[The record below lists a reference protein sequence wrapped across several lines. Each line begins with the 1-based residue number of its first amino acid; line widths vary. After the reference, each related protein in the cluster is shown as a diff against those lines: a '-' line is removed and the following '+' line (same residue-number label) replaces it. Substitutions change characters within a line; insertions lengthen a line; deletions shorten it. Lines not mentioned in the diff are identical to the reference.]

1 MTTERDA
8 LWAVIEA
15 RDETIARYEAAY
27 PGLIDKQRVLDE
39 LAAAASEREKLIDEL
54 HVEFRR
60 REQATKELQA
70 ALDEARSVKTLNA
83 SLIEKEA
90 VIAEQAKALAAY
102 RATFRVVGIFVVPL
116 NHFVLGVR
124 SVWRRT
130 LGRFGPKLGILHQ
143 HPPQPLRVVA
153 STAVVPQPAP
163 RISIVT
169 PSFRQA
175 VFIERTLKSVIEQG
189 YPNLEYF
196 VQDGGSKDGTVEIL
210 ESHAARLTGWTS
222 APDDGQSQAINR
234 AFARTTG
241 EIMAWLNSDDVLF
254 PGALAC
260 VADFF
265 ARHPDVDVVYGH
277 RVLIDENDREIGRW
291 ILPAHEDYVLS
302 WADFVPQETLFW
314 RRSLWERIGGS
325 VDESFRFAMDWDLLL
340 RFRDAGARFR
350 RIPAFLGG
358 FRVHAQQKT
367 TAGIS
372 DIGFAEMDRLRERA
386 LGRVPTHFEIN
397 KAVARYMLRHT
408 AADLRWRLR
417 SRLGMQA

>member
-175 VFIERTLKSVIEQG
+175 VFIERTLKSVIEQATRT
-189 YPNLEYF
+189 
-196 VQDGGSKDGTVEIL
+196 SST
-210 ESHAARLTGWTS
+210 SCRTAARRTARWRFSRAMPPGSPGGPRLPTTGNRRRSTAPSPAPRARSWPGSTPTTSSFPARSPASRISSPGIPMWTS
-222 APDDGQSQAINR
+222 STAI
-234 AFARTTG
+234 
-241 EIMAWLNSDDVLF
+241 
-254 PGALAC
+254 AC
-260 VADFF
+260 
-265 ARHPDVDVVYGH
+265 
-277 RVLIDENDREIGRW
+277 
-291 ILPAHEDYVLS
+291 
-302 WADFVPQETLFW
+302 
-314 RRSLWERIGGS
+314 
-325 VDESFRFAMDWDLLL
+325 
-340 RFRDAGARFR
+340 
-350 RIPAFLGG
+350 
-358 FRVHAQQKT
+358 
-367 TAGIS
+367 
-372 DIGFAEMDRLRERA
+372 
-386 LGRVPTHFEIN
+386 
-397 KAVARYMLRHT
+397 
-408 AADLRWRLR
+408 
-417 SRLGMQA
+417 